1 VTRNSHLQVS
11 AASLPADADLRL
23 VGRLA
28 SGDVDAAAELY
39 DRHSGKVLGLA
50 RRILRDDGDAE
61 DVVQEVFSQAWR
73 TATRYAA
80 GRGTVAGW
88 LLMIAR
94 ARAIDRLRARRARPD
109 FTAEPLVEVPSE
121 TVPLTDQLVA
131 AEQAARVR
139 EALTSLP
146 PEQRIALELAYF
158 EGLTQSEIAERLT
171 TPLGTVKTRM
181 RAALAALRRSLR
193 P

>member
-1 VTRNSHLQVS
+1 
-11 AASLPADADLRL
+11 
-23 VGRLA
+23 
-28 SGDVDAAAELY
+28 
-39 DRHSGKVLGLA
+39 
-50 RRILRDDGDAE
+50 
-61 DVVQEVFSQAWR
+61 
-73 TATRYAA
+73 
-80 GRGTVAGW
+80 
-88 LLMIAR
+88 MIAR
-94 ARAIDRLRARRARPD
+94 ARAIDRLRARRARPVV
-109 FTAEPLVEVPSE
+109 TAEPLVDSVPSE
-121 TVPLTDQLVA
+121 AVPLTDQLVA

>member
-1 VTRNSHLQVS
+1 
-11 AASLPADADLRL
+11 
-23 VGRLA
+23 
-28 SGDVDAAAELY
+28 
-39 DRHSGKVLGLA
+39 
-50 RRILRDDGDAE
+50 
-61 DVVQEVFSQAWR
+61 
-73 TATRYAA
+73 
-80 GRGTVAGW
+80 
-88 LLMIAR
+88 MIAR

-109 FTAEPLVEVPSE
+109 VAAGPPVDRVPSE

-158 EGLTQSEIAERLT
+158 EGLTQSEIAERLA

-181 RAALAALRRSLR
+181 RTALAALRRSLR